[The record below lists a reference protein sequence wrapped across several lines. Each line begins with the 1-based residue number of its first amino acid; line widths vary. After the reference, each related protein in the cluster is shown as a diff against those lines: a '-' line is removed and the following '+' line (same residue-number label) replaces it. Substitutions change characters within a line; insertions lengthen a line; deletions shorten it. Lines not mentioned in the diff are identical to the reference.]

1 MASENSF
8 KVKIIAPDRL
18 FYEGD
23 ADMIE
28 LTTTEG
34 QIGVYKGH
42 IPLTAVIAPG
52 TVRVYE
58 TDGDTKSA
66 ALHSGFV
73 EILQDSVT
81 VLAEIVEWP
90 DEIDVNRAEEAK
102 VRAERR
108 IAEKAT
114 ETNMARAELALKRAV
129 ARIDTVQENNK

>member
-1 MASENSF
+1 MASENSM

-23 ADMIE
+23 AEMVE
-28 LTTTEG
+28 MTTTEG

-52 TVRVYE
+52 VVRIYE
-58 TDGDTKSA
+58 SESVVKSA
-66 ALHSGFV
+66 ALHAGFV

-81 VLAEIVEWP
+81 VLAEVVEWP
-90 DEIDVNRAEEAK
+90 NEIDMNRANEAK
-102 VRAERR
+102 IRAERR

-114 ETNMARAELALKRAV
+114 ETNLARAELALKRAV
-129 ARIDTVQENNK
+129 ARIDSVEEDRK

>member
-1 MASENSF
+1 MAAENSF

-23 ADMIE
+23 AEMIE

-52 TVRVYE
+52 VVRVYE
-58 TDGDTKSA
+58 AEGQVKSA
-66 ALHSGFV
+66 SLISGFV
-73 EILQDSVT
+73 EILPESVE

-90 DEIDVNRAEEAK
+90 GEIDLNRAEEAK

-108 IAEKAT
+108 LAEKST
-114 ETNMARAELALKRAV
+114 ETNLARAELALKRAV
-129 ARIDTVQENNK
+129 ARIETVEEQK

>member
-1 MASENSF
+1 MASDNSF

-18 FYEGD
+18 FYVGD

-52 TVRVYE
+52 VVRVYE
-58 TDGDTKSA
+58 SEGDVKSA
-66 ALHSGFV
+66 ALISGFV
-73 EILQDSVT
+73 EILQDSVE

-90 DEIDVNRAEEAK
+90 DEIDLKRAEEAK
-102 VRAERR
+102 IRAERR
-108 IAEKAT
+108 LSEKAA
-114 ETNMARAELALKRAV
+114 ETNLARAELALKKAV
-129 ARIDTVQENNK
+129 ARIETVGEK

>member
-1 MASENSF
+1 MAAENSF

-23 ADMIE
+23 AEMIE

-52 TVRVYE
+52 VVRVYE
-58 TDGDTKSA
+58 AEGQVKSA
-66 ALHSGFV
+66 SLISGFV
-73 EILQDSVT
+73 EILPESVEI
-81 VLAEIVEWP
+81 LAEIVEWP
-90 DEIDVNRAEEAK
+90 DEIDLNRAEEAK

-108 IAEKAT
+108 LAEKST
-114 ETNMARAELALKRAV
+114 ETNLARAELALKRAV
-129 ARIDTVQENNK
+129 ARIETVEEQK

>member
-114 ETNMARAELALKRAV
+114 ETNLARAELALKRAV

>member
-1 MASENSF
+1 MASDNSL

-23 ADMIE
+23 AEMSE

-52 TVRVYE
+52 VVRVYE
-58 TDGDTKSA
+58 ASGSVKSA
-66 ALHSGFV
+66 SLISGFV
-73 EILQDSVT
+73 EILPDKVEI
-81 VLAEIVEWP
+81 LAEIVEWP
-90 DEIDVNRAEEAK
+90 DEIDIKRAEEARI
-102 VRAERR
+102 RAERR
-108 IAEKAT
+108 LAEKAT

-129 ARIDTVQENNK
+129 TRINTVEEKK

>member
-1 MASENSF
+1 MASDNSF
-8 KVKIIAPDRL
+8 RVKIIAPDRL

-23 ADMIE
+23 VEMIE

-52 TVRVYE
+52 VVRVYE
-58 TDGDTKSA
+58 VDGVVKSA
-66 ALHSGFV
+66 ALISGFV
-73 EILQDSVT
+73 EILPDSVE

-90 DEIDVNRAEEAK
+90 DEIDLHRAEEAK

-114 ETNMARAELALKRAV
+114 ETNMARAELSLKRAV
-129 ARIDTVQENNK
+129 ARIGAVEEKK

>member
-1 MASENSF
+1 MASENCM

-23 ADMIE
+23 AEMVE

-34 QIGVYKGH
+34 QIGVYKNH

-52 TVRVYE
+52 VVRIYE
-58 TDGDTKSA
+58 TEGVVKSA
-66 ALHSGFV
+66 ALHAGFV

-81 VLAEIVEWP
+81 VLAEVVEWP
-90 DEIDVNRAEEAK
+90 EEIDMNRANEAK
-102 VRAERR
+102 IRAERR

-129 ARIDTVQENNK
+129 ARIESVEDNK